1 MTGRDPPELLL
12 PDNWNQNCYPL
23 VFANTSS
30 ISFNENI
37 ISLTDWINTFE
48 TNGAVFLVAAGSRN
62 GTTLFMLNSWGNYS
76 TSSSS
81 NWQSEESVVFNDSNV
96 YTYSSSLKCNG
107 LSVRLVQDYKP

>member
-1 MTGRDPPELLL
+1 
-12 PDNWNQNCYPL
+12 
-23 VFANTSS
+23 
-30 ISFNENI
+30 
-37 ISLTDWINTFE
+37 
-48 TNGAVFLVAAGSRN
+48 
-62 GTTLFMLNSWGNYS
+62 MLNSWGNYS